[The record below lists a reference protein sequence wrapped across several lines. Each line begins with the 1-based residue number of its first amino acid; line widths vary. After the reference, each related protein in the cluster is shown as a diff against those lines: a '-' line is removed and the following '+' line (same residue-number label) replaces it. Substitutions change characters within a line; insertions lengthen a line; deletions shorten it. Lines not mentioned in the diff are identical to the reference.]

1 MSSPD
6 LLYVVKIKVAPRLVE
21 TIDTALDLI
30 DVSVSRWESADG
42 SELRFDI
49 FFDSNRDAEQLE
61 TILREQLTQFAEQGS
76 WDTSIEEIQN
86 KKWQDSWK
94 EYFHVERISEHIVI
108 KPSHEEYTPEP
119 ADCVI
124 NIDPGMSF
132 GTGQHATTK
141 GCLQFLDKLISN
153 DVALAVPGQ
162 SFDVALAVPGQSCEL
177 KRAQKQTAS
186 FLDLGCGSGILS
198 IAAAKLGYAPIT
210 AIDIDP
216 DSIVIAAENFAAN
229 KVENSVDVFAAD
241 VSELELPQTY
251 TVVTAN
257 ILATVL
263 LANAEKIAAN
273 VSRPHGYLLLAG
285 ILTEQYPHVCDVY
298 SKLGFEEIDQTTE
311 KEWTS
316 GCFKTV

>member
-6 LLYVVKIKVAPRLVE
+6 LLYVVKISVAPGLVE

-49 FFDSNRDAEQLE
+49 FFDSNHDAGQLE
-61 TILREQLTQFAEQGS
+61 TVLREQLTQFAEQGS
-76 WDTSIEEIQN
+76 WDISIEEIQN

-108 KPSHEEYTPEP
+108 KPSHEEYSPEP
-119 ADCVI
+119 DDCVI

-141 GCLQFLDKLISN
+141 GCLQFLDKLTNIS
-153 DVALAVPGQ
+153 
-162 SFDVALAVPGQSCEL
+162 E
-177 KRAQKQTAS
+177 KMS

-216 DSIVIAAENFAAN
+216 DSIVIAAENFASN
-229 KVENSVDVFAAD
+229 GVENLIDVFAAD
-241 VSELELPQTY
+241 VSTLQLSQTY

-273 VSRPHGYLLLAG
+273 VSRPNGYLLLAG
-285 ILTEQYPHVCDVY
+285 ILTEQYQQVCEVY
-298 SKLGFEEIDQTTE
+298 TKLGFKETDRSTE

-316 GCFKTV
+316 GCFKAAPRMYR